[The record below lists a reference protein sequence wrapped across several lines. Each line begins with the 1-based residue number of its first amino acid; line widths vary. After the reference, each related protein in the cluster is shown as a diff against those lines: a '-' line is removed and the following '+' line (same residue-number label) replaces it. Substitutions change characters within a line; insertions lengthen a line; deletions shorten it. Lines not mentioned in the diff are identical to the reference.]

1 MICILVGAEAN
12 RLFMTLC
19 KLQKSPGNWV
29 SIVINCEVI
38 QMKCWTRTSEPGLH
52 APGDSEQA
60 IKAQRLRPT
69 DRVIGALFG
78 LFMIGSVLIA
88 CGGGMDAAS
97 GAAGAPSLVTG
108 VAATGAPLAGQV
120 VLRDSSA
127 QRRNKSSIIA
137 SDGSFAIDVSGMT
150 APFILK
156 ASGNV
161 DGKAITMFSFAEKAG
176 TANINPLS
184 TVALASAAGVND
196 PALVFDQSDASEV
209 EKVKAALPASV
220 AMLQLKLA
228 RLLEAFGADGANP
241 VTARFSADHTGLDGV
256 FDNVTITLANGTIT
270 VTNVTSGAVIFTAAV
285 ADLTNGHFTDNDGDL
300 PKPGSRP
307 AAPSGVSATG
317 GDGQLTL
324 SWDPVAG
331 ATSYEV
337 NYQSEVSSQAQS
349 DDDEGHST
357 RLRNVTS
364 PLVITGLAT
373 STTYRLRVRAMN
385 NKLKGRFSAAVSAST
400 TATTPVAIIPLAPV
414 DARATGGSQQV
425 SVSWASV
432 TGATSYNLYWS
443 TSSGVTTANGTKLSG
458 VTSPSVQTGLTDATN
473 YFYIV
478 TAVNSAGESPAS
490 TQVAAT
496 TLPATL
502 PATAPATPPAV
513 SAAAGSGQVTL
524 SWPAV
529 AGATFYNVYWSTTS
543 GVLTTTGTVISGVSS
558 PFVHT
563 GLAAS
568 TTYFYVVTAGNSAG
582 QSAASTQASAT
593 TNAPAATVPAAPQGL
608 TALGGVGQVT
618 VSWSAAATATSYNL
632 YRGTTSAV
640 SVATGTKFTDVTS
653 PLTQTGLASGST
665 FFYVVTAVN
674 GTGESLA
681 SAPMSA
687 STTAAAIDGAALY
700 TQFCSGCHGP
710 LATSEHKGASV
721 GSITSGI
728 AGIASM
734 RTRFNATN
742 GTLIMLTSA
751 QISAISL
758 ALQ

>member
-1 MICILVGAEAN
+1 
-12 RLFMTLC
+12 
-19 KLQKSPGNWV
+19 
-29 SIVINCEVI
+29 
-38 QMKCWTRTSEPGLH
+38 MKCWKQSPEPGLD
-52 APGDSEQA
+52 APGDSEQT
-60 IKAQRLRPT
+60 IKAQRLQPRG
-69 DRVIGALFG
+69 RFIGALLGLLVIGA
-78 LFMIGSVLIA
+78 VLSA
-88 CGGGMDAAS
+88 CGGGLEIAAS
-97 GAAGAPSLVTG
+97 SIAGAPQQVNG

-127 QRRNKSSIIA
+127 QRRDKSTIIA

-150 APFILK
+150 APFVLK

-161 DGKAITMFSFAEKAG
+161 DGKLVTMFSLAEKAG

-184 TVALASAAGVND
+184 TAALASAAGVSD
-196 PALVFDQSDASEV
+196 PAVVFDKADASAV
-209 EKVKAALPASV
+209 AKASAALPASV
-220 AMLQLKLA
+220 ATLQSKLA
-228 RLLEAFGADGANP
+228 RLLDAFGTDGANP
-241 VTARFSADHTGLDGV
+241 VTGTFSADHTGLDGV

-270 VTNVTSGAVIFTAAV
+270 VTNISSGAVIFTAAV
-285 ADLTNGHFTDNDGDL
+285 ADLKNGHFTDNDDDL
-300 PKPGSRP
+300 PRPGSRP
-307 AAPSGVSATG
+307 VAPSGVTATG
-317 GDGQLTL
+317 GAGQLTL
-324 SWDPVAG
+324 SWDPVPG
-331 ATSYEV
+331 ATSYDV
-337 NYQSEVSSQAQS
+337 YYQTDSGTQQQS
-349 DDDEGHST
+349 DDSDEHAT

-364 PLVITGLAT
+364 PLVITGLAPST
-373 STTYRLRVRAMN
+373 SYRLRLRALN
-385 NKLKGRFSAAVSAST
+385 NQLKGRFSASVVAST
-400 TATTPVAIIPLAPV
+400 TATTPAAIIPAAALDV
-414 DARATGGSQQV
+414 RATGGSKQV

-443 TSSGVTTANGTKLSG
+443 TSSGVTTANGTKISG
-458 VTSPSVQTGLTDATN
+458 ATSPSVQTGLSDATN

-478 TAVNSAGESPAS
+478 TAVNSAGEGPAS

-496 TLPATL
+496 TLPATP
-502 PATAPATPPAV
+502 PATAPAAPPVV
-513 SAAAGSGQVTL
+513 SASASSGQVTL

-568 TTYFYVVTAGNSAG
+568 TAYFYVVTAGNSVG
-582 QSAASTQASAT
+582 QSAASTQVSAT
-593 TNAPAATVPAAPQGL
+593 TSAPVATVPAAPQGL
-608 TALGGVGQVT
+608 TAVGAAGQVT
-618 VSWSAAATATSYNL
+618 VSWNAAASATSYNL
-632 YRGTTSAV
+632 YRGTTSGV
-640 SVATGTKFTDVTS
+640 SVATGTKFTGVTS

-665 FFYVVTAVN
+665 FFYIVTAVN
-674 GTGESLA
+674 ATGESLA
-681 SAPMSA
+681 SAPVSG

-710 LATSEHKGASV
+710 LATSQHKGASV

-742 GTLIMLTSA
+742 GTLIMLTPA